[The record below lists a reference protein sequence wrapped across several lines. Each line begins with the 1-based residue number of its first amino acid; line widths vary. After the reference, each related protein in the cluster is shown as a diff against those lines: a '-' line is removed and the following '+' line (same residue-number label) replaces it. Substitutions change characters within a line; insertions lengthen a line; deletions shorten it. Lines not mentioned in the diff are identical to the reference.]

1 MNHATIRFAK
11 DADYPNF
18 LPVYEKFLIDV
29 DTSHPEL
36 ETMGETLFIEY
47 INQPKNFIILALD
60 DDQVIGISEIGIK
73 YRRFRDKTERIE
85 VNSMYVLPE
94 YQGKG
99 IRSMIIDFIES
110 FANQEAIERIYL
122 NSGNNTPDAHRFYKK
137 NGYEQY
143 GVAFKK
149 KLSI

>member
-1 MNHATIRFAK
+1 MNQATIRFANN
-11 DADYPNF
+11 DDYLEF

-29 DTSHPEL
+29 DTSHPDL
-36 ETMGETLFIEY
+36 ETKGETLFIEY
-47 INQPKNFIILALD
+47 INQPKNFIILALEND
-60 DDQVIGISEIGIK
+60 SVIGISEIGVK

-94 YQGKG
+94 HQGKG
-99 IRSMIIDFIES
+99 IGSMIIDFIER
-110 FANQEAIERIYL
+110 FANQESIERIYL
-122 NSGNNTPDAHRFYKK
+122 NSGNNTQAAHKFYKK